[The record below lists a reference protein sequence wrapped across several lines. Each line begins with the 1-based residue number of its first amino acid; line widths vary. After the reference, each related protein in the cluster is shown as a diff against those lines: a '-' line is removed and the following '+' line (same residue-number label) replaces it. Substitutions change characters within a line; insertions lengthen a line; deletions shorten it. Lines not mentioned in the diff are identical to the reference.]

1 MSLSRESPLDFHPAS
16 FEALMEAIRAV
27 DRVMF
32 SSERYAK
39 VFSMDQQTFALP
51 AHVSHRRKA

>member
-1 MSLSRESPLDFHPAS
+1 MARESPLDFHPTS

-32 SSERYAK
+32 SPERYAK
-39 VFSMDQQTFALP
+39 VFSMDQQTFALR